1 MTSGSGP
8 AAESSTP
15 AVVVTRKRGIGSPGA
30 AADARAR
37 ASPNNIAVAVAVA
50 VTCAYAA
57 PRQWDPLDRNVSWGG
72 GGYDAGPTEVGVGA
86 ELTQYIRLGTNLAT

>member
-30 AADARAR
+30 AADAR